1 MKFSQFCDIA
11 ENTEQEQQ
19 LLQMLKKDDMKEF
32 KKIMAKMRRIPVIG
46 KLFAAILALSK
57 SENIAEFRQTE
68 HYPNIK
74 NWDFKVDFDKG
85 SLSIN
90 PSDIQKKKMINVLAV
105 ICVVITVLLICRKLC
120 CRKK

>member
-105 ICVVITVLLICRKLC
+105 IGVVITVLLICRKLC

>member
-1 MKFSQFCDIA
+1 MKFSQFCDIT

-19 LLQMLKKDDMKEF
+19 LFEMLKKDDMKTF
-32 KKIMAKMRRIPVIG
+32 TKVMANMSRIPVIG

-57 SENIAEFRQTE
+57 SESIASFKQSE

-74 NWDFKVDFDKG
+74 DWDFKVDFDNSG
-85 SLSIN
+85 LYVT
-90 PSDIQKKKMINVLAV
+90 PSDTQKKKMVKVLAV
-105 ICVVITVLLICRKLC
+105 IGVIVTVLLICRKLC